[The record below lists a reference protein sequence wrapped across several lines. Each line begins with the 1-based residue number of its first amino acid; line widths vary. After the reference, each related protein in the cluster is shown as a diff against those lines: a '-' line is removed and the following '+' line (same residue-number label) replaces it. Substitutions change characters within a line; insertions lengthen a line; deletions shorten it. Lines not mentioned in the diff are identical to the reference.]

1 MNKYLW
7 LLMALP
13 LLSGC
18 ESQAMLVN
26 KDDAAFAPPTA
37 AAAPTP
43 EGRAGGVF
51 QAGYNWSLTAD
62 RRAYRVGDILT
73 VILDESTQSSKQAKT
88 NFDKS
93 SSLDIAAP
101 TIFGKTKDKLESS
114 ADADRSFDGG
124 ASSQQQNSLHGSITV
139 SVHQVLPN
147 GVMEIRGDAKSL
159 RGGTL
164 LLTQLH
170 GADGEVYALAQGNV
184 VVGGMNASG
193 ASGSSVTVN
202 TPTSGRI
209 PNGASVE
216 REIPS
221 DFGMSNAVMLNLKR
235 PSFKDANNI
244 AAAIN
249 RAFGGGLATAK
260 SSTNVEV
267 IAPTDAGARVAFMS
281 QLEDVQVQAERVR
294 ARVVFNARTGTVVMG
309 DGVALHAAAV
319 SHGNLT
325 VSISETTRVSQPNAM
340 ARGRT
345 VASPDSNVNV
355 DHARPQMIALPEST
369 SLKTLVSVLNGLGAS
384 PDDVMSILQALHEA
398 GALDA
403 DLEVI

>member
-1 MNKYLW
+1 MVFITPV
-7 LLMALP
+7 MP
-13 LLSGC
+13 LH
-18 ESQAMLVN
+18 A
-26 KDDAAFAPPTA
+26 
-37 AAAPTP
+37 
-43 EGRAGGVF
+43 
-51 QAGYNWSLTAD
+51 
-62 RRAYRVGDILT
+62 
-73 VILDESTQSSKQAKT
+73 QS
-88 NFDKS
+88 
-93 SSLDIAAP
+93 
-101 TIFGKTKDKLESS
+101 LESLVDIQGVRGNQLIGYSLVVGLDGTGDKNQVKFTNQTIINMLRQFGVQLPSKIDPKVKNVAAVAVS
-114 ADADRSFDGG
+114 ATLPPMYARG
-124 ASSQQQNSLHGSITV
+124 QNIDVTV
-139 SVHQVLPN
+139 SS
-147 GVMEIRGDAKSL
+147 IGDAKSL

-170 GADGEVYALAQGNV
+170 GADGEVYALAQGSV
-184 VVGGMNASG
+184 VVGGMNATG

-202 TPTSGRI
+202 TPTAGLI

-221 DFGMSNAVMLNLKR
+221 DFDMSKAVTLNLKR

-249 RAFGGGLATAK
+249 NAFGGGVATAK

-267 IAPTDAGARVAFMS
+267 DAPSSPGARVAFMS
-281 QLEDVQVQAERVR
+281 QLEDVQVTAERVR

-309 DGVALHAAAV
+309 EGVKVHAAAV

-325 VSISETTRVSQPNAM
+325 VSISESSNVSQPNAF
-340 ARGRT
+340 AGGRT
-345 VASPDSNVNV
+345 AVTPQSNINVN
-355 DHARPQMIALPEST
+355 HAKPQMVTLPEST
-369 SLKTLVSVLNGLGAS
+369 SLKTLVGVLNGLGAS

>member
-1 MNKYLW
+1 MNCFTGCARPQWRW
-7 LLMALP
+7 LLLIT
-13 LLSGC
+13 L
-18 ESQAMLVN
+18 MLTL
-26 KDDAAFAPPTA
+26 F
-37 AAAPTP
+37 
-43 EGRAGGVF
+43 
-51 QAGYNWSLTAD
+51 
-62 RRAYRVGDILT
+62 T
-73 VILDESTQSSKQAKT
+73 VHAQS
-88 NFDKS
+88 
-93 SSLDIAAP
+93 
-101 TIFGKTKDKLESS
+101 LESLVDIQGVRGNQLIGYSLVVGLDGTGDKNQVKFTNQTITNMLRQFGVQLPSKIDPKVKNVAAVAVS
-114 ADADRSFDGG
+114 ATLPPMYARG
-124 ASSQQQNSLHGSITV
+124 QNIDVTV
-139 SVHQVLPN
+139 SS
-147 GVMEIRGDAKSL
+147 IGDAKSL

-249 RAFGGGLATAK
+249 LAFGGGLATAK

>member
-1 MNKYLW
+1 MLCNKALLSAL
-7 LLMALP
+7 LLMVFITP
-13 LLSGC
+13 
-18 ESQAMLVN
+18 VT
-26 KDDAAFAPPTA
+26 AP
-37 AAAPTP
+37 
-43 EGRAGGVF
+43 RA
-51 QAGYNWSLTAD
+51 
-62 RRAYRVGDILT
+62 
-73 VILDESTQSSKQAKT
+73 QS
-88 NFDKS
+88 
-93 SSLDIAAP
+93 
-101 TIFGKTKDKLESS
+101 LESLVDIQGVRGNQLIGYSLVVGLDGTGDKNQVKFTNQTIVNMLRQFGVQLPSKIDPKVKNVAAVAVS
-114 ADADRSFDGG
+114 ATLPPMYARG
-124 ASSQQQNSLHGSITV
+124 QNIDVTV
-139 SVHQVLPN
+139 SS
-147 GVMEIRGDAKSL
+147 IGDAKSL

-170 GADGEVYALAQGNV
+170 GADGEVYALAQGSV
-184 VVGGMNASG
+184 VVGGMNATG

-202 TPTSGRI
+202 TPTAGLI

-221 DFGMSNAVMLNLKR
+221 DFDMSKAVTLNLKR

-249 RAFGGGLATAK
+249 SAFGGGLATAK

-267 IAPTDAGARVAFMS
+267 VAPSSPGARVAFMS
-281 QLEDVQVQAERVR
+281 QLEDVQITAERVR

-309 DGVALHAAAV
+309 DGVKVHAAAV

-325 VSISETTRVSQPNAM
+325 VSISESSNVSQPNAF
-340 ARGRT
+340 AGGQT
-345 VASPDSNVNV
+345 AVTPQSNINVN
-355 DHARPQMIALPEST
+355 HAHPQMVTLPEST
-369 SLKTLVSVLNGLGAS
+369 SLKTLVGVLNGLGAS